1 MGCFNWH
8 DRISEAITEDLGLNA
23 EALYDPDIIL
33 VEEYEIEILQQPILE
48 ELEMRIEFAEIRTI
62 EDEFPYQRDSL
73 TIEDGKCREIINFKP
88 IHEDLI
94 IEKRL
99 PEENNSMWR

>member
-1 MGCFNWH
+1 
-8 DRISEAITEDLGLNA
+8 
-23 EALYDPDIIL
+23 
-33 VEEYEIEILQQPILE
+33 
-48 ELEMRIEFAEIRTI
+48 MRIEFAEIRTI
-62 EDEFPYQRDSL
+62 EDEFPSQRESQ
-73 TIEDGKCREIINFKP
+73 IIKDGKSKEIINFEP